1 MAKRYN
7 SWPSGP
13 RKPLA
18 RGLFVTRG
26 PKHHPSKKVLAALK
40 EAYSG
45 QPRKNGAPH
54 TDG

>member
-1 MAKRYN
+1 MAKRFN

-18 RGLFVTRG
+18 KGLFKTRG
-26 PKHHPSKKVLAALK
+26 PKAHPSKKSLAALS

-45 QPRKNGAPH
+45 QPRKNGQ
-54 TDG
+54 G